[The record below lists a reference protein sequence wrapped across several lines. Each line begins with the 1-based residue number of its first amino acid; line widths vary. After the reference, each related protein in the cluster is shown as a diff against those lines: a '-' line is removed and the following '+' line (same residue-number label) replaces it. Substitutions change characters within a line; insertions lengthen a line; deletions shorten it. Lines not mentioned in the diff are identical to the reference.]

1 MRKFKYLLLF
11 IAFGVMLG
19 ACSKDD
25 EPILEDEETGQNLA
39 YYSLKI
45 EFDEE
50 SLNPE
55 WTMEMKGSYMLHKSK
70 DLTITGYDFEKELDE
85 SLESIER
92 YSTYFTAGSKPVTN
106 NVHIESNQKS
116 ETIMFTMLLDNV
128 DENETPKGTV
138 FVLKDG
144 KVVKEVPIKKSVLI
158 IYPSED

>member
-1 MRKFKYLLLF
+1 MRIFKYLLLF

-25 EPILEDEETGQNLA
+25 DPILEGEETGQNLA

-50 SLNPE
+50 SFNPE
-55 WTMEMKGSYMLHKSK
+55 WTMEIKGSYMLHKSK

-85 SLESIER
+85 FLESIER

-106 NVHIESNQKS
+106 FDIESNQKS

-128 DENETPKGTV
+128 AENETPKGKV
-138 FVLKDG
+138 YVLKDG
-144 KVVKEVPIKKSVLI
+144 KVVKEVPIKRSVLI
-158 IYPSED
+158 IYPSKD

>member
-1 MRKFKYLLLF
+1 MRIFKYLLLF

-25 EPILEDEETGQNLA
+25 DPILEGEETGQNLA

-50 SLNPE
+50 SFNPE
-55 WTMEMKGSYMLHKSK
+55 WTMEIKGSYMLHKSK

-85 SLESIER
+85 FLESIER

-106 NVHIESNQKS
+106 FDIESNQKS